1 MFKKAVKSQAKARIG
16 IIGPSGSGKTYTAL
30 KIASV
35 LGKKIAVIDTEHG
48 SASKYADE
56 FEFDVCE
63 LNNYDPRHYVKAI
76 QVAGQAGYD
85 VIIIDSLSHAWAG
98 ESGALELADQL
109 KAKYGGNK
117 WAAWSEVT
125 PIHNK
130 LVHSMLSSP
139 AHIIATLRSKMEYIQ
154 TQDDKGKTVIRKV
167 GMAPIQ
173 RDGMEYEFDIVA
185 DMDLEHNFIVSK
197 TRCRALDG
205 AIINKPGEE
214 LAKTILDWLTDGAP
228 APQRPAPAPA
238 TPQAVS
244 PKTQTKVA
252 PPPPANTQASAQN
265 GKSNGEG
272 LSGMSTL
279 PQQKRIHIEAEK
291 KGYNPAVLI
300 REKFGIESGS
310 TKDLSKQQASDLIT
324 WLLGA
329 PPAQAKG
336 QTPLIPEEKPEVE
349 PDWENGFGSDG
360 PPPF

>member
-1 MFKKAVKSQAKARIG
+1 MFRKAVKSQAKARIG

-63 LNNYDPRHYVKAI
+63 LNNYDPRHYIKAI

-85 VIIIDSLSHAWAG
+85 VIVIDSLSHAWAG
-98 ESGALELADQL
+98 EGGALELADQM

-130 LVHSMLSSP
+130 LVQSMLRSP
-139 AHIIATLRSKMEYIQ
+139 AHLIATLRSKMEYIQ
-154 TQDDKGKTVIRKV
+154 TEDEKGKAVIKKV

-205 AIINKPGEE
+205 TIINKPGEE
-214 LAKTILDWLTDGAP
+214 LAKTILGWLTDGVS
-228 APQRPAPAPA
+228 PQPSQQPA
-238 TPQAVS
+238 TPATQAAP
-244 PKTQTKVA
+244 PKTQTKAA
-252 PPPPANTQASAQN
+252 PPPHTPSPNSKNN
-265 GKSNGEG
+265 GGN
-272 LSGMSTL
+272 LVGMSTA
-279 PQQKRIHIEAEK
+279 PQQKKIHADANA
-291 KGYNPAVLI
+291 KGYQVDVLI
-300 REKFGIESGS
+300 RERFGIESGS
-310 TKDLSKQQASDLIT
+310 TKDLTKQQASELIT
-324 WLLGA
+324 WLMEA
-329 PPAQAKG
+329 PPAQAEG
-336 QTPLIPEEKPEVE
+336 QQTIIPEREPGMDDEIPMPE
-349 PDWENGFGSDG
+349 

>member
-1 MFKKAVKSQAKARIG
+1 MFRKAVKSQAKARIG

-85 VIIIDSLSHAWAG
+85 VIVIDSLSHAWAG
-98 ESGALELADQL
+98 EGGALELADQL

-173 RDGMEYEFDIVA
+173 RDGMEYEFDVVA

-228 APQRPAPAPA
+228 VPQQPVAAPPAPKQPE
-238 TPQAVS
+238 TPPRA
-244 PKTQTKVA
+244 KAA
-252 PPPPANTQASAQN
+252 PPPP
-265 GKSNGEG
+265 NGEN
-272 LSGMSTL
+272 LADMSTL

-291 KGYNPAVLI
+291 KGYDTTLLI
-300 REKFGIESGS
+300 KEKFGIESGS